1 MKYTRSRR
9 RAAVLGAV
17 LALAASV
24 PVLVPRASQA
34 QAVTGRITGRVV
46 DAATNAPVAQAQVIV
61 VGSTLG
67 SRTDAGGEYTIVG
80 VPAGMQQLRVLR
92 LGYAAVTQSVTVVA
106 DQTTQANFALQ
117 EQALTLDVVVTTATG
132 ETQRTRETGNSVG
145 VITSEDITPAATPN
159 LSNVLAGRTAGVSVL
174 HSGGTTGTGAK
185 VRIRGANS
193 LSLSNEPLL
202 IVDGV
207 RVNNSPE
214 SNSIGVGGQSP
225 SRINDINPEDI
236 ATIEIL
242 KGPAA
247 SALYGTAAANGV
259 IQITTKKGVSGRP
272 VVQTYYEMGSIRE
285 YRDYPANYQGFDAAG
300 DACYTVDEA
309 DGFCT
314 IADVQSFNPIETHS
328 PFRTGGRQKVGLSVS
343 GGSDAT
349 TFYVSGDYEDEDG
362 IYKSSNLDR
371 ANLRGNLNGSLYDRV
386 NFSVNTG
393 YLSSDLRL
401 PQNDNNILGI
411 LSGGLLGSYED
422 GSTCGYIFACPET
435 LDYIETMQEVDR
447 FIGGVSGNAEI
458 VSWLRVTGNAGLD
471 LLNRYDHEL
480 IPPGRVFFSTLGE
493 GERTSNRFQI
503 GNYTANI
510 SGTATFELT
519 PTIISQTS
527 AGTQFQREI
536 FRGTSAYGAVLTP
549 GTGNLEGT
557 AARFAVGESYV
568 DNRTFG
574 AFVQEQLSLNDRLY
588 LTLAVRGD
596 DNSAFGRD
604 FGFAYYPSVS
614 ASWVVSEEPFF
625 PLLAAV
631 SSLRLR
637 TAYGQSG
644 LRPSFRDAV
653 TYFNSVAVRTQDG
666 DVPGITVGGLGNA
679 QLEPERT
686 SEYEAGVDVGF
697 LDGMLG
703 LELTYYNKESTDAL
717 VSRRTAPSGGT
728 PTSVFVNLGSVT
740 NRGIE
745 ALLNTRVARSENFSA
760 DVTLTYSYN
769 KNELVDLG
777 TDAAGNP
784 LPPIIFGLGG
794 DTQRHEEGHPL
805 GAYFQR
811 PILGWAD
818 ENGDGL
824 IGSDEVEVGDE
835 PAYLGSSLPT
845 RQASLTGSMTLFEWV
860 QLSALFDYKGG
871 FKQFNST
878 EEFRCDAFFN
888 CRAINDPTAPLD
900 EQARAVAG
908 AIYATAAGYIE
919 DADFVKLR
927 EIALTFSL
935 PDRVASQFRVAGL
948 SLTLAGNNLATWT
961 DYTGLD
967 PEINFGGAQNF
978 SQAEFL
984 SQPPVKTYTGR
995 INVTF

>member
-1 MKYTRSRR
+1 MTRERGR
-9 RAAVLGAV
+9 WFAAA
-17 LALAASV
+17 LALTLA
-24 PVLVPRASQA
+24 LVPALAEA
-34 QAVTGRITGRVV
+34 QGAGTVTGRVV
-46 DAATNAPVAQAQVIV
+46 DQASNAPISQAQVVV
-61 VGSTLG
+61 VGTTLG
-67 SRTDAGGEYTIVG
+67 ARTNDQGQYTIVD
-80 VPAGMQQLRVLR
+80 VPAGTHELRVLR
-92 LGYAAVTQSVTVVA
+92 LGFASVTRPITVSAGQSVSA
-106 DQTTQANFALQ
+106 DFSLQ
-117 EQALTLDVVVTTATG
+117 EQALTLDVVITTATG
-132 ETQRTRETGNSVG
+132 EQQRTRETGNSVG
-145 VITSEDITPAATPN
+145 VITSEDIELATTPN

-202 IVDGV
+202 IIDGV

-225 SRINDINPEDI
+225 SRLNDINPEDI
-236 ATIEIL
+236 ASIEVL

-259 IQITTKKGVSGRP
+259 IQITTKKGHSGRP
-272 VVQTYYEMGSIRE
+272 VVQSFYEVGSIKE
-285 YRDYPANYQGFDAAG
+285 YRDYPSNYQGFDAAG

-309 DGFCT
+309 DGLCT
-314 IADVQSFNPIETHS
+314 ITDVESFNPIETHS
-328 PFRTGGRQKVGLSVS
+328 PFRTGGRQQVGLSVS
-343 GGSDAT
+343 GGSDGT

-362 IYKSSNLDR
+362 IYKSSTLDR
-371 ANLRGNLNGSLYDRV
+371 ANLRANLSGTLYDRV
-386 NFSVNTG
+386 NFTVNSG

-401 PQNDNNILGI
+401 PQNDNNILGV
-411 LSGGLLGSYED
+411 LSGGLLGGFAD
-422 GSTCGYIFACPET
+422 DPDNCGYIFACPEV
-435 LDYIETMQEVDR
+435 LDFIETRQEVDR
-447 FIGGVSGNAEI
+447 FIGGVSGNAE
-458 VSWLRVTGNAGLD
+458 VTSWLRLTGNTGLD
-471 LLNRYDHEL
+471 LLNRFDHEL
-480 IPPGRVFFSTLGE
+480 IPPGRVFFSTLDE

-519 PTIISQTS
+519 PSIVSQTS

-536 FRGTSAYGAVLTP
+536 FRGTSAFGAVLTP
-549 GTGNLEGT
+549 GSGNLEGT
-557 AARFAVGESYV
+557 AARFAVGENYV

-574 AFVQEQLSLNDRLY
+574 AFVQEQLAWNDRLY

-596 DNSAFGRD
+596 DNSAFGAD

-614 ASWVVSEEPFF
+614 ASWVISEEPFF
-625 PLLAAV
+625 PVLDAI

-637 TAYGQSG
+637 TAYGESG

-653 TYFNSVAVRTQDG
+653 TFFNSVAVRTESG
-666 DVPGITVGGLGNA
+666 DVPGITVGGLGSA
-679 QLEPERT
+679 SLQPERT
-686 SEYEAGVDVGF
+686 SEYEAGLDVGF
-697 LDGMLG
+697 LDGTLG
-703 LELTYYNKESTDAL
+703 LEVTYYSKESTDAL
-717 VSRRTAPSGGT
+717 VSRRTAPSAGT

-745 ALLNTRVARSENFSA
+745 ALLNARVAQMTNFLA
-760 DVTLTYSYN
+760 DLTLSYSYN
-769 KNELVDLG
+769 KNELEDLG

-794 DTQRHEEGHPL
+794 DTQRHTEGQPL

-811 PILGWAD
+811 PIIGWGDA
-818 ENGDGL
+818 NGDGL
-824 IGSDEVEVGDE
+824 IGSDEVEVGDTPE
-835 PAYLGSSLPT
+835 FLGSSLPT
-845 RQASLTGSMTLFEWV
+845 RQASLTGRLTFFEWI
-860 QLSALFDYKGG
+860 QLSGLFDYKGG
-871 FKQFNST
+871 YKQFNST

-908 AIYATAAGYIE
+908 AVHSTAAGYIE
-919 DADFVKLR
+919 DADFIKLR
-927 EIALTFSL
+927 EVALTFSL
-935 PDRVASQFRVAGL
+935 PDRWASQLRAAGL